1 MNRNHNNPPNMPHI
15 TRLKRL
21 QSLIIHD
28 VIKIRNLLATGL
40 RMLVILLFG
49 SSVKE
54 TFFER
59 LFYDGEYFSSSL
71 P

>member
-1 MNRNHNNPPNMPHI
+1 MNRNHINPPNMTHI

-28 VIKIRNLLATGL
+28 VIKIRNILATGL
-40 RMLVILLFG
+40 RMLVILLLG

-54 TFFER
+54 KFFER